1 MNLNTK
7 KYLVASLAIIL
18 VLMLN
23 IFYWHTLF
31 LGLIF
36 GLAFLVLNSY
46 SLGSFIF
53 QKDHLAIK
61 LSLGLLFLLSVI
73 SSLGAIIYY
82 FYKLDRFI
90 IIILLIIITIANY
103 FIIHKL
109 QPSTFVEGSF
119 SSSPLAKGARGMF
132 TTIRLNKF
140 IAWATKNWLMII
152 LIIIYLLLIAYS
164 FFLLFTRQTT
174 EAIRSPWE
182 ILPIK
187 FFISYFLATLV
198 LISVI
203 IKNKKTWLS
212 FMLATLHGLLSFSV
226 ALIVYKVGYGFDPF
240 IHQATEKLIYATGAV
255 TPKTLYYLGQYS
267 LVIFLTYLLNID
279 LALVDKILAPILA
292 AIFIPLTIYYTFSR
306 AFDWE
311 KKNYLALII
320 GFLTLPFSSFI
331 ATTPQG
337 LANLFSIIIIL
348 FGLLY
353 LNKKISFYPL
363 LILGFADFIIHPL
376 AGVPIIIFL
385 FFLWLYSYSG
395 KETNPIIKFKKIL
408 ITISAILACFI
419 LPIIFIIFSR
429 LSSNLGIS
437 FNANLLAIS
446 QIISL
451 FSPGQIQ
458 KKFHFVYDLI
468 YSYKNYLNL
477 FLLFAAFAGIFI
489 AKIKKQA
496 AIFWSYIL
504 VFLITLINYITLKL
518 FISFSGLIEYEQG
531 DYSERI
537 LELSFY
543 FLIPLFLYAFYWL
556 IKKIREDNSHLQF
569 IWLCLISTIIAFS
582 LYLSYPR
589 VDIYDPGHNFS
600 TSASDIKAVQYINK
614 DSGNQDYI
622 GLANQ
627 SVSVAAIRE
636 FGFKKYFQI
645 NYQGQTKEIF
655 YYPIPTGDPLYQF
668 YLDMVYKKPTKE
680 TMLLAMNLAGVNQ
693 AYFVINRYWQDSAKI
708 IEEAMSTA
716 DSWQSIDNGKLF
728 VFKYIK

>member
-226 ALIVYKVGYGFDPF
+226 ALIVYRVGYGFDPF
-240 IHQATEKLIYATGAV
+240 IHQATEKLIYATGTV

-267 LVIFLTYLLNID
+267 LVIFLTYILNID
-279 LALVDKILAPILA
+279 LVLIDKLLVPILA

-306 AFDWE
+306 AFGWE
-311 KKNYLALII
+311 KKNVLALII
-320 GFLTLPFSSFI
+320 GFLTLPFGSFI

-337 LANLFSIIIIL
+337 LANLFSIIIVL

-363 LILGFADFIIHPL
+363 LILGITDFIIHPL

-385 FFLWLYSYSG
+385 FFLWLFSYSS
-395 KETNPIIKFKKIL
+395 KENNPIIKFKRIFI
-408 ITISAILACFI
+408 ITSAFLACFI

-429 LSSNLGIS
+429 LSSNLGIG
-437 FNANLLAIS
+437 FDTGLLDINR
-446 QIISL
+446 IISL
-451 FSPGQIQ
+451 FSPEQIQ

-477 FLLFAAFAGIFI
+477 FLLLAALAGIII
-489 AKIKKQA
+489 AKIKKQVS
-496 AIFWSYIL
+496 IFWPYIL
-504 VFLITLINYITLKL
+504 VFIITLANYIIFKL

-531 DYSERI
+531 DYSLRI
-537 LELSFY
+537 MELSFY
-543 FLIPLFLYAFYWL
+543 FLISLFLYAFYWL
-556 IKKIREDNSHLQF
+556 IRKIQEESTVTQF
-569 IWLCLISTIIAFS
+569 IWFCLIAIILSFS

-589 VDIYDPGHNFS
+589 VDKYDPGHNFS
-600 TSASDIKAVQYINK
+600 TSASDIKAVQYINEDAK
-614 DSGNQDYI
+614 DKSFI
-622 GLANQ
+622 VIANQ
-627 SVSVAAIRE
+627 SVSASAIRE
-636 FGFKKYFQI
+636 FGFKKYYKI
-645 NYQGQTKEIF
+645 NYHGQTKEIF

-668 YLDMVYKKPTKE
+668 YLDMVYKKPAKE
-680 TMLLAMNLAGVNQ
+680 TMLEAMDLAGVNQ

-708 IEEAMSTA
+708 IEEAMSDA
-716 DSWQSIDNGKLF
+716 DDWASIDNGKVF
-728 VFKYIK
+728 VFKYIR